1 MPLIL
6 DASAVL
12 AVVLEESGEKWVLE
26 AMAAGAEMSSVN
38 AEEVTSRLCR
48 EGWTTM
54 EIRSLFQELSIL
66 VLPFDLDAAILSGQ
80 YRPATQPLGLGLGD
94 RACLATAYLQACPVL
109 TADRAWMQL
118 DLQGV
123 DIRCIR

>member
-1 MPLIL
+1 MPFIL

-12 AVVLEESGEKWVLE
+12 AVVLDEPGEELVLE

-38 AEEVTSRLCR
+38 AEEVASRLYR

-54 EIRSLFQELSIL
+54 EIKSLFQELSIL
-66 VLPFDLDAAILSGQ
+66 VLPFGFDAAILSGQ
-80 YRPATQPLGLGLGD
+80 YRPATQPFGLSLGD
-94 RACLATAYLQACPVL
+94 RACLATGYLQAYPVL
-109 TADRAWMQL
+109 TADRAWTQL
-118 DLQGV
+118 DLQGI

>member
-1 MPLIL
+1 MPFIL
-6 DASAVL
+6 DASALL
-12 AVVLEESGEKWVLE
+12 AVVLDEPGEQLVLE
-26 AMAAGAEMSSVN
+26 AMAVGAEMSSVN
-38 AEEVTSRLCR
+38 AEEVASRLYK
-48 EGWTTM
+48 ESWTTM

-66 VLPFDLDAAILSGQ
+66 VLPFDLDAAMLSGQ
-80 YRPATQPLGLGLGD
+80 YRPATQPFGLGLGD

-109 TADRAWMQL
+109 TADRTWTQL

>member
-1 MPLIL
+1 MPFIL

-12 AVVLEESGEKWVLE
+12 AVVLDEPGEELVLE
-26 AMAAGAEMSSVN
+26 AMATGAEMSSVN
-38 AEEVTSRLCR
+38 AEEVASRLYR
-48 EGWTTM
+48 EGWSTM

-80 YRPATQPLGLGLGD
+80 YRPATQPFGLGLGD

-109 TADRAWMQL
+109 TADRAWTQL
-118 DLQGV
+118 DLQGI